1 MLTNKTFPQKVNLLN
16 DIILS
21 ILKNFVPDEFIT
33 CDDRDPTRIKDN
45 IKIKSNGKIVCR
57 KIVREKTKKLST
69 MSY

>member
-1 MLTNKTFPQKVNLLN
+1 MDLLN

-21 ILKNFVPDEFIT
+21 ILKNFAPDEFIT

-45 IKIKSNGKIVCR
+45 IKIKSNGKNSMQ